1 MRGGVFDNTSSSTY
15 SYRNIY
21 PLAVE
26 DYLGLNTSALFGNDT
41 ITLGVQGSGGPTLEN
56 QIVGGLAD
64 AGGGAFWLGQFG
76 INPKSTN
83 FSLDANDLNNG
94 QPSYVSS
101 LKTQGK
107 IPSLS
112 FGYTAGNQYSGCA
125 FVCTATQSLMLSL
138 HRR

>member
-1 MRGGVFDNTSSSTY
+1 MRGGLFDNTTSSTY

-26 DYLGLNTSALFGNDT
+26 DYLGLNTSAVFGNDT
-41 ITLGVQGSGGPTLEN
+41 ITLGIQGSGGPTLEN

-83 FSLDANDLNNG
+83 FSLDPNDLNNG
-94 QPSYVSS
+94 QPSYMSN

-112 FGYTAGNQYSGCA
+112 FGYTAGNTYSRCA
-125 FVCTATQSLMLSL
+125 SVYAAGQSLMS
-138 HRR
+138 